1 MSDTAAFILL
11 VTGGLVVAG
20 GGVGGCLYYSPRY
33 EVYSSTLHG
42 QALLKEAES
51 TRKVAIEEAKAK
63 KESSQELAEA
73 EIIRAKGVA
82 EANKIIGDSLKG
94 NDAYLR
100 YLWIQGLQDGSSE
113 VIYIP
118 TEANLPILEAGKRPE
133 RTIGERIGDTLGE
146 LQE

>member
-1 MSDTAAFILL
+1 MSDFAKVVVGVMSVIILFIGILL
-11 VTGGLVVAG
+11 LAPKYG
-20 GGVGGCLYYSPRY
+20 
-33 EVYSSTLHG
+33 VYSKTMHG

-63 KESSQELAEA
+63 RESAQELAEA

-82 EANKIIGDSLKG
+82 EANQIIGDSLKG

-118 TEANLPILEAGKRPE
+118 TEANLPILEAG
-133 RTIGERIGDTLGE
+133 RIVND
-146 LQE
+146 QN